1 MEEENRPAHWFK
13 KGNQLAKGN
22 PTSGRNPIYF
32 TDEEAEEIGKE
43 LVQWMKDLIAS
54 GKPPVH
60 FVQFYNLKKGLFLRD
75 WDLLCCRKVFSPY
88 YESARD
94 LMALATQLND
104 KLSTAYGS
112 RFLGVY
118 SRDLRAHERAI
129 QKEKLADE
137 LELKKA
143 EMSSFTP
150 EVLELNKSILDGIT
164 SRQKEAQERKTE
176 DIINKN
182 L

>member
-1 MEEENRPAHWFK
+1 MEEENRPDHWFK
-13 KGNQLAKGN
+13 KGNKLALGHGR
-22 PTSGRNPIYF
+22 GRNPVMF
-32 TDEEAEEIGKE
+32 TDEQAEELGIQLIE
-43 LVQWMKDLIAS
+43 WMEELIAS

-60 FVQFYNLKKGLFLRD
+60 FVQFYNLKKGLLLRD
-75 WDLLCCRKVFSPY
+75 WDNLCERKVFSPY
-88 YESARD
+88 YNSARD

-118 SRDLRAHERAI
+118 SKDLRAHERAI
-129 QKEKLADE
+129 QKDKLADE

-176 DIINKN
+176 DTINKN